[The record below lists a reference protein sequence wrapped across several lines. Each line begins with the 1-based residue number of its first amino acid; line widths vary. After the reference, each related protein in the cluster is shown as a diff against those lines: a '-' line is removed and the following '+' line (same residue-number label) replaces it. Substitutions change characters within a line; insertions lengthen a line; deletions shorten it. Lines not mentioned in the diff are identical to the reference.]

1 MSAAKEAAEQARGAF
16 IQAKDGLVHALTTT
30 PDDRVNWSPSDTARS
45 PLRVAGHA
53 AIAVGSMLGNLK
65 GDTFAIPNST
75 EAERFFRESDA
86 RFKSREEVIEL
97 LDSNGQAY
105 QSWLDELT
113 EERLDSP
120 MVLPFGM
127 GTIPVSLGITF
138 MALHLQWH
146 TAQINYIQTIYGDHD
161 WHLGF

>member
-1 MSAAKEAAEQARGAF
+1 MSVAKEAAEQARSAF
-16 IQAKDGLVHALTTT
+16 MEAKDGLVQALATT
-30 PDDRVNWSPSDTARS
+30 PDDRVDWSPSATARS

-53 AIAVGSMLGNLK
+53 AIALGSMLGNLK
-65 GDTFAIPNST
+65 GDTFAIPNS
-75 EAERFFRESDA
+75 EGAERFFRESDA
-86 RFKSREEVIEL
+86 RFKSREEVLDL
-97 LDSNGQAY
+97 LDANSQAY
-105 QSWLDELT
+105 LSWLDELT
-113 EERLDSP
+113 EERLNSP
-120 MVLPFGM
+120 MELPFGM